1 MKTPVKKLI
10 AAYVPFKTFLTA
22 LETLEGGGVPNR
34 IDGSIWRSFSGLV
47 QSQVLGAF
55 RFLGLV
61 EGDEPTPELR
71 RLVEEKEKRPA
82 VLRRVLEKSYSALV
96 SRDLTKMTGRMLDGL
111 MEKYNVTGATKRKA
125 VTFFLQAAKYG
136 ELPLSRFLLSQTRS
150 SPGIRRRKKAGAG
163 DVTASGGGAPALQSA
178 PSSGSAKTVELE
190 NGVKVSLTVSADL
203 FAMAAEDRKFVLSLV
218 EKLEE
223 YEATRTERQAD

>member
-61 EGDEPTPELR
+61 DGDQPTPELR
-71 RLVEEKEKRPA
+71 KLVEDKQNPPA
-82 VLRRVLEKSYSALV
+82 VLRRILEKSYSALI
-96 SRDLTKMTGRMLDGL
+96 SHDLTKMTGTMLNGL
-111 MEKYNVTGATKRKA
+111 MEKYGVTGATRRKA
-125 VTFFLQAAKYG
+125 VTFFLQAAKYAG
-136 ELPLSRFLLSQTRS
+136 FLCQDSC
-150 SPGIRRRKKAGAG
+150 
-163 DVTASGGGAPALQSA
+163 
-178 PSSGSAKTVELE
+178 
-190 NGVKVSLTVSADL
+190 
-203 FAMAAEDRKFVLSLV
+203 
-218 EKLEE
+218 
-223 YEATRTERQAD
+223 

>member
-1 MKTPVKKLI
+1 MKTEKRI

-22 LETLEGGGVPNR
+22 LETLESGGVPKQ
-34 IDGSIWRSFSGLV
+34 IDRSIWRSFSGLV

-61 EGDEPTPELR
+61 EGDAPTPELR
-71 RLVEEKEKRPA
+71 KLVEDKQNRPA
-82 VLRRVLEKSYSALV
+82 VLRRMLEKSYSGLV
-96 SRDLTKMTGRMLDGL
+96 SRDLTKMTGTMLDGL
-111 MEKYNVTGATKRKA
+111 MGKYGVTGATKRKA
-125 VTFFLQAAKYG
+125 VTFFLQAAKYT

-150 SPGIRRRKKAGAG
+150 SPGIRRKKKIGPGEATVNGR
-163 DVTASGGGAPALQSA
+163 GAPAPQSA
-178 PSSGSAKTVELE
+178 LNSGSTKAIELQ
-190 NGVKVSLTVSADL
+190 NSVKLSLTVSADL

-223 YEATRTERQAD
+223 YEAMSNGKRD